1 MHPIFIYFIVGF
13 ILMIANWF
21 IMALF
26 PHYRIFMLKSF
37 NAFNLWIADLT
48 NRKTNNKQQHKP
60 LNKVIDKSIEK
71 NKRR

>member
-1 MHPIFIYFIVGF
+1 MHPNFIYFIVGF

-48 NRKTNNKQQHKP
+48 NK
-60 LNKVIDKSIEK
+60 K
-71 NKRR
+71 NK